1 MPTKTWIA
9 PTGSSSTWSTAA
21 SWSPAAVPIAGD
33 DVVFTGTNNG
43 QCTVTL
49 ATANILS
56 LTTTGYTGNLIV
68 NARLTVA
75 GSMILSASNN
85 ISGSSDI
92 TISTNSLIT
101 SAGAI
106 IGCILRFSTINTTIQ
121 LTDDMIL
128 SRGLTALGTP
138 AGSIVLRSNVPA
150 TQRRLTLVNNGNT
163 TQYIDYLNLTD
174 INSIGLSPYGGCTLW
189 TYKGTVS
196 NCQNWFV
203 MATQPPGVSGVSIG

>member
-1 MPTKTWIA
+1 MPTKTWISNTA
-9 PTGSSSTWSTAA
+9 STWATAA
-21 SWSPAAVPIAGD
+21 SWSPSGVPAAGD

-43 QCTVTL
+43 QCTVGAATNTL
-49 ATANILS
+49 IS
-56 LTTTGYTGNLIV
+56 LITTGYTGNLIV
-68 NARLTVA
+68 NARLTVG
-75 GSMILSASNN
+75 GSVILSASNN
-85 ISGSSDI
+85 ISGTSDI
-92 TISTNSLIT
+92 TISTNSTII

-121 LTDDMIL
+121 LADDMIL

-163 TQYIDYLNLTD
+163 TQYIDYLNVTD

-203 MATQPPGVSGVSIG
+203 MATQPPPISGVSIG